1 MLTFNKHK
9 EKKINFQIELDG
21 IDSGVLEYFI
31 RLSTDSA
38 DYGFKGSEKNGILEF
53 TIPPMIDILKESE
66 IVKLKSIKIEVHD
79 KENKYYLK
87 PFDEIIEFES
97 APKAITQIK
106 EVEDKKK
113 PISILLKKTDDKNDG
128 IDVPKTK
135 FSKFLN

>member
-21 IDSGVLEYFI
+21 IESNVLEYFI

-38 DYGFKGSEKNGILEF
+38 DYGFKGSEKNGVLEF

-66 IVKLKSIKIEVHD
+66 IAKLKSIKIEVHD
-79 KENKYYLK
+79 RENKYYLK

-97 APKAITQIK
+97 APNAVTQIK

-113 PISILLKKTDDKNDG
+113 SISILLKKTDDKNDG
-128 IDVPKTK
+128 VDTPKTK